1 MTQLAEKRRNL
12 FKICN
17 DNNKPKKTNSM
28 NKYIAK
34 LAFQIVS
41 GDGKH
46 TPQFDEQFRIF
57 EAKSENE
64 ALAKARAKGK
74 EEETSF
80 LNESKENVSWKYIG
94 VLDLIELKDMED
106 GAQIYSNT
114 EEAEDAT
121 SYINIVKQKER
132 TIETL
137 SNFVYIF

>member
-1 MTQLAEKRRNL
+1 MTLLAEKRRNL
-12 FKICN
+12 FKTCN
-17 DNNKPKKTNSM
+17 ENPIKTNNGM

-57 EAKSENE
+57 EAKNENE
-64 ALAKARAKGK
+64 ALTKARAKGK

-94 VLDLIELKDMED
+94 VLDLIELKNMED

-121 SYINIVKQKER
+121 NYINIVKQKER

>member
-1 MTQLAEKRRNL
+1 MTQLAERRKNL
-12 FKICN
+12 FKIC
-17 DNNKPKKTNSM
+17 DNKPTKTTSM

-34 LAFQIVS
+34 IAFQIVS

-57 EAKSENE
+57 EAKTENE
-64 ALAKARAKGK
+64 ALTKARAKGK
-74 EEETSF
+74 AEEISF
-80 LNESKENVSWKYIG
+80 LNDNKENVSWKYIG
-94 VLDLIELKDMED
+94 VLELLELKDMAD
-106 GAQIYSNT
+106 GAQIYSVT

-121 SYINIVKQKER
+121 NYINLVRQKER

>member
-1 MTQLAEKRRNL
+1 MTQLAERRKSL
-12 FKICN
+12 FKICDDKPIKN
-17 DNNKPKKTNSM
+17 NNKM

-34 LAFQIVS
+34 IAFQIVS

-57 EAKSENE
+57 EAKTENE
-64 ALAKARAKGK
+64 ALTKARAKGK
-74 EEETSF
+74 EEEISF
-80 LNESKENVSWKYIG
+80 LNDNKENVSWKYIG
-94 VLDLIELKDMED
+94 VLELLELKDMED
-106 GAQIYSNT
+106 GAQIYSVT

-121 SYINIVKQKER
+121 NYINLVKQKER

>member
-1 MTQLAEKRRNL
+1 MALLAEKRKNL
-12 FKICN
+12 FKACN
-17 DNNKPKKTNSM
+17 EKPKKINGM

-34 LAFQIVS
+34 IAFQIIS

-57 EAKSENE
+57 EAKTETE
-64 ALAKARAKGK
+64 ALDKARAKGK
-74 EEETSF
+74 AEEISF
-80 LNESKENVSWKYIG
+80 LNDKQEKVSWKYIG
-94 VLDLIELKDMED
+94 VLELLELQDMAD
-106 GAQIYSNT
+106 GAQIYSVT

-121 SYINIVKQKER
+121 NYINLVKQKER

>member
-1 MTQLAEKRRNL
+1 MLVKERKKV
-12 FKICN
+12 FKVCN
-17 DNNKPKKTNSM
+17 DKKAKTKNM

-34 LAFQIVS
+34 IAFQIVS

-57 EAKSENE
+57 EAETENE
-64 ALAKARAKGK
+64 ALTKARAKGK

-80 LNESKENVSWKYIG
+80 LNEKQENVSWKYIG
-94 VLDLIELKDMED
+94 VLELLELKDMAD

-114 EEAEDAT
+114 EEAEDAAN
-121 SYINIVKQKER
+121 YINIVKQKER

>member
-1 MTQLAEKRRNL
+1 
-12 FKICN
+12 
-17 DNNKPKKTNSM
+17 M

-34 LAFQIVS
+34 IAFQIVS

-57 EAKSENE
+57 EAKTENE

-74 EEETSF
+74 AEEISF
-80 LNESKENVSWKYIG
+80 LNDSKENVSWKYIG
-94 VLDLIELKDMED
+94 VLELLELKDMAD
-106 GAQIYSNT
+106 GAQIYSVT

-121 SYINIVKQKER
+121 NYINLVKQKER

>member
-1 MTQLAEKRRNL
+1 MAQLAEKRRSL
-12 FKICN
+12 FKSC
-17 DNNKPKKTNSM
+17 DNKPTKITGM

-74 EEETSF
+74 AEETSF
-80 LNESKENVSWKYIG
+80 LNENKENVSWKYIG
-94 VLDLIELKDMED
+94 VLELLELKDMED

-121 SYINIVKQKER
+121 NYINLVKQKER

>member
-1 MTQLAEKRRNL
+1 MIVKERKRI
-12 FKICN
+12 FKICTN
-17 DNNKPKKTNSM
+17 QPIKPTSNM
-28 NKYIAK
+28 HKYMAK

-57 EAKSENE
+57 EAKTENE
-64 ALAKARAKGK
+64 ALVKARIKGK

-80 LNESKENVSWKYIG
+80 LNDKKENVSWKYIG
-94 VLDLIELKDMED
+94 VLELIELKNMED

-114 EEAEDAT
+114 EETEDAAN
-121 SYINIVKQKER
+121 YINSVKQKER

>member
-12 FKICN
+12 FKICD
-17 DNNKPKKTNSM
+17 DNNKPTKTNPM

-57 EAKSENE
+57 EAKNENE

-74 EEETSF
+74 AEEISF

-94 VLDLIELKDMED
+94 VLELLELKDM
-106 GAQIYSNT
+106 G
-114 EEAEDAT
+114 
-121 SYINIVKQKER
+121 
-132 TIETL
+132 
-137 SNFVYIF
+137 

>member
-1 MTQLAEKRRNL
+1 MITVEKKKKM
-12 FKICN
+12 FTIYDDKPVKK
-17 DNNKPKKTNSM
+17 NKM

-34 LAFQIVS
+34 IAFQIVS

-57 EAKSENE
+57 EAKTENE
-64 ALAKARAKGK
+64 ALIKARAKGK
-74 EEETSF
+74 AEEISF
-80 LNESKENVSWKYIG
+80 LNDKKENVSWKYIG
-94 VLDLIELKDMED
+94 VLELLELKDMAD
-106 GAQIYSNT
+106 GAQIYSIT

-121 SYINIVKQKER
+121 NYINIVKQKER

>member
-1 MTQLAEKRRNL
+1 MITLEKKKRM
-12 FKICN
+12 FKIC
-17 DNNKPKKTNSM
+17 DDKPIKNNKM

-34 LAFQIVS
+34 IAFQIVS

-57 EAKSENE
+57 EAATENE
-64 ALAKARAKGK
+64 ALAKARTKGK

-80 LNESKENVSWKYIG
+80 LNDRQENVSWKYIG
-94 VLDLIELKDMED
+94 VLELIELKDMAD
-106 GAQIYSNT
+106 GAQIYSVT

-121 SYINIVKQKER
+121 NYINIVKQKER

>member
-1 MTQLAEKRRNL
+1 MITLEKKKRT
-12 FKICN
+12 FKICDN
-17 DNNKPKKTNSM
+17 KPVNNNKM

-34 LAFQIVS
+34 IAFQIVS

-57 EAKSENE
+57 EAKTENE
-64 ALAKARAKGK
+64 ALTKARAKGK
-74 EEETSF
+74 QEEISF

-94 VLDLIELKDMED
+94 VLELLELKDMAD
-106 GAQIYSNT
+106 GAQIYSVT
-114 EEAEDAT
+114 EEAADAT
-121 SYINIVKQKER
+121 NYINLVKQKER